1 MDWKTGTILI
11 NVLSTAGYSY
21 NNGKM
26 IMDLYRFGFPT
37 SIYDSMFPTLSS
49 ADYTLMYDY
58 RIYNSTIYTTLQN
71 VFPRLRIFNASASGG
86 GGTLNASWTNYSW
99 IPIGLVGAPPFSP
112 QINVDL
118 LQGGV
123 LLERHGPYNIS
134 VSSIIESTAVTGST
148 DISIYFAGNFG
159 EGSIV
164 NNVSL

>member
-1 MDWKTGTILI
+1 
-11 NVLSTAGYSY
+11 VLSTGGYSY

-71 VFPRLRIFNASASGG
+71 VFPRLRILNASASAGIV
-86 GGTLNASWTNYSW
+86 GTFTADWTNYSW
-99 IPIGLVGAPPFSP
+99 IPTGLVGAPPFAP

-123 LLERHGPYNIS
+123 LLERFGPYDIS
-134 VSSIIESTAVTGST
+134 ISSITESTAVTGST

-159 EGSIV
+159 EGTVV
-164 NNVSL
+164 NNVNL